1 MSLTRLISVLTLLLF
16 LAGCTPVRLYTD
28 SVKKA
33 FDPENHQRG
42 RQQST
47 QEEKERLC
55 GTSAC

>member
-1 MSLTRLISVLTLLLF
+1 MSVTRLISMLTLLLF

-33 FDPENHQRG
+33 FDPENQKRW

-47 QEEKERLC
+47 PEDKERLC
-55 GTSAC
+55 GKSAC